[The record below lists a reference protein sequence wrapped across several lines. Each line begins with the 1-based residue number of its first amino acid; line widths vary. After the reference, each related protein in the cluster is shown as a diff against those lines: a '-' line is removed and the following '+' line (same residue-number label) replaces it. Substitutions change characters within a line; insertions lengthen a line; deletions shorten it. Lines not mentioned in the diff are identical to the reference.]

1 MAVKKYYHD
10 IDLDGNQL
18 ISAVIENR
26 SSAPTS
32 AVDGQVYYNTVDK
45 KAYFYN
51 AGTASWEQ
59 LGSGAGGGGGAVA
72 SVFGRTG
79 VVTAQAGDYE
89 TNQITESGTNLFF
102 TNTRA
107 RSAINVTTNNN
118 SGLATYNS
126 ATGNINVPNYTLSGL
141 GGVPTSRSLTINGT
155 AYDLSTDRTWTIPAV
170 TSVSLT
176 VPTGLSVSGSPI
188 TTSGTF
194 AITYAS
200 GYAIPT
206 TASQTNWDSAYTA
219 TNAATSSNTANAIV
233 KRDANGNII
242 TTSIQSNYIDYVP
255 TNNLNKP
262 SYLKGRLY
270 YNSEASSLIMYSDN
284 PEVEL
289 LIGERSWIRC
299 RNTTGSPIPKGAPVY
314 VAAGVHIP
322 GNPVHGHHMD
332 IAMADASNGNKID
345 VVGIA
350 AETIADG
357 AHGYV
362 ISKGYITGIDTSSL
376 IVGNRVHLGYLQ
388 PGTLVA
394 NAPEYPNF
402 PVDLGICLTNS
413 DISPRSINSITLS
426 NPVVITTSAAHNFED
441 FLQVTFAGIVGT
453 TQLNGNTYYVDTIS
467 SNQFRLFTDVNL
479 SVPVDGTSFTPY
491 VSGGTVTPAS
501 HYGAMYVDIESH
513 TFEKFRVT
521 GSTYMDGNLTVGG
534 NFTVIGSTSN
544 ISVSSLNVS
553 DNWVY
558 VGAGDTVIATFLG
571 TGLNDLSFKGHY
583 NGTINRTFYIKIS
596 SVGGATDTFSWSFDN
611 FTTTQGSN
619 IAITG
624 GEQTLDYGI
633 KVKFEAVTGHALNDI
648 WTGIGTIKNV
658 DFGFY
663 GNYSTPSYTHAG
675 FFRDASDGE
684 FKFFSSYAPE
694 ITSSINTADPSFTL
708 ATVRA
713 ATFIGNLTGNASTV
727 TDGVY
732 TSNTYNNPSWITGLA
747 WSKITSVPANLTSL
761 AGLTYTSGAFV
772 KLTGANTFTLD
783 TSTYL
788 TANQSITLSGD
799 LSGSGTT
806 SISATIANQA
816 VTYAKIQNVAD
827 NRILGR
833 SSGTAGTVQEITIGS
848 GLQLSGGILSS
859 TSGGG
864 SVTTVSV
871 VSANGFAGTVAN
883 ASSTPAIT
891 LTTTISGLLKG
902 NGTAISAAVGNTDY
916 LAVNNPK
923 YTGILETG
931 SLSFG
936 PQATNVLA
944 ALESSANS
952 YNQVLVQ
959 NSSTGVNASSD
970 IVVNNNASTDTTFYG
985 DYGINSSNYNG
996 SGSFNIP
1003 SAVYLYSAST
1013 DLVLGTFGNA
1023 PIHFVI
1029 NGATTDAAVI
1039 KTTSQLQLP
1048 AYTSSTSFTG
1058 TAAGYLAFT
1067 SAGDIITVSVPTTS
1081 AYTVISVSA
1090 THNETVTS
1098 GTKVIKADTTGGAF
1112 SINLPTA
1119 IGNTATIIIKKTAGT
1134 PALTVDASG
1143 SQTIDGGLTA
1153 VLNKVYE
1160 SITLVSD
1167 NSNWQ
1172 II

>member
-18 ISAVIENR
+18 ISSVIENR
-26 SSAPTS
+26 TSAPVS
-32 AVDGQVYYNTVDK
+32 AVDGQVYYNTIDK

-59 LGSGAGGGGGAVA
+59 LGSGAGGGGGGAVS

-79 VVTAQAGDYE
+79 SVVAQSGDYE
-89 TNQITESGTNLFF
+89 SNQITESATNLFY
-102 TNTRA
+102 TNARA
-107 RSAINVTTNNN
+107 RDAINVTTNNN

-126 ATGNINVPNYTLSGL
+126 ATGVINVPNYTLSGL

-155 AYDLSTDRTWTIPAV
+155 TYDLTADRTWTIPAV

-176 VPTGLSVSGSPI
+176 VPTGLSVSGSPV
-188 TTSGTF
+188 TSSGTL
-194 AITYAS
+194 AIAYAS
-200 GYAIPT
+200 GYSIPT
-206 TASQTNWDSAYTA
+206 TTSQSNWDSAYTA
-219 TNAATSSNTANAIV
+219 TNAATSSNTVSTIV
-233 KRDANGNII
+233 KRDASGKFI
-242 TTSIQSNYIDYVP
+242 TTAVQADYIDYVP
-255 TNNLNKP
+255 TTNLNRP
-262 SYLKGRLY
+262 PYLKGRLY
-270 YNSEASSLIMYSDN
+270 YNSEASSLVMYSDN
-284 PEVEL
+284 PDVEL
-289 LIGERSWIRC
+289 LIGERTWIRC
-299 RNTTGSPIPKGAPVY
+299 RNITGAPIPKGAPVY
-314 VAAGVHIP
+314 VSAGVHIP

-332 IAMADASNGNKID
+332 VAMADASNFNKVD

-362 ISKGYITGIDTSSL
+362 VSKGYLTGIDTSAL
-376 IVGNRVHLGYLQ
+376 IVGDRIHLGFQQ

-394 NAPEYPNF
+394 DAPEYPNF
-402 PVDLGICLTNS
+402 PIDLGICLTES
-413 DISPRSINSITLS
+413 DISPRNISSITLS
-426 NPVVITTSAAHNFED
+426 NPVLVTTTAAHNFED
-441 FLQVTFAGIVGT
+441 FLQISFAGISGT
-453 TQLNGNTYYVDTIS
+453 TQLNGNSYYVDTINS
-467 SNQFRLFTDVNL
+467 TQFYIYTDVNL
-479 SVPVDGTSFTPY
+479 SVSVDGSSFTPY
-491 VSGGTVTPAS
+491 ISGGTVTPVN
-501 HYGAMYVDIESH
+501 HYGAIYVDLQNHTIE
-513 TFEKFRVT
+513 KLRVV
-521 GSTYMDGNLTVGG
+521 GSGYFDGNLTVGG
-534 NFTVIGSTSN
+534 DLTIIGSSSN
-544 ISVSSLNVS
+544 ISVSSLNVA

-558 VGAGDTVIATFLG
+558 VGAGDTVTASFTG

-583 NGTINRTFYIKIS
+583 TGTINRTFYVKIS
-596 SVGGATDTFSWSFDN
+596 SVGATDTFSWSYDDFA
-611 FTTTQGSN
+611 TTEGSN
-619 IAITG
+619 ITITG
-624 GEQTLDYGI
+624 AEQTLAFGI
-633 KVKFEAVTGHALNDI
+633 KVKFEAVTGHTLNDK
-648 WTGIGTIKNV
+648 WNGIGTIKNV

-663 GNYSTPSYTHAG
+663 GNYSTPNYTHAG
-675 FFRDASDGE
+675 FFRDATDGE
-684 FKFFSSYAPE
+684 FKFFSSYTPE
-694 ITSSINTADPSFTL
+694 ITGNVDTTDPSFTL
-708 ATVRA
+708 ATLRA
-713 ATFIGNLTGNASTV
+713 GTFIGNLTGNASSV

-732 TSNTYNNPSWITGLA
+732 TSNTYNNPAWITGLA

-761 AGLTYTSGAFV
+761 AGLTYVSGAFV
-772 KLTGANTFTLD
+772 KMTGTNTFTLD

-936 PQATNVLA
+936 PQASNVLA

-952 YNQVLVQ
+952 YNQFLVQ

-970 IVVNNNASTDTTFYG
+970 IIVNNNVSTDTEFYG

-996 SGSFNIP
+996 AGSFNIP

-1023 PIHFVI
+1023 PIHFVV
-1029 NGATTDAAVI
+1029 NGGTTDAAVI
-1039 KTTSQLQLP
+1039 KTTRQFQLP

-1067 SAGDIITVSVPTTS
+1067 SAGDVITVSVPTAS
-1081 AYTVISVSA
+1081 AYTVISVST

-1098 GTKVIKADTTGGAF
+1098 GTKVIKADTTSGAF

-1134 PALTVDASG
+1134 AALTVDASG

-1167 NSNWQ
+1167 NANWQ